1 MPPNEALRN
10 AVAPATNPNRPVT
23 TFPRM
28 LEAYKAQIAAALP
41 RHLTADRMA
50 RIALTCYRQNPALA
64 DCTPASVFAA
74 VIQSAQLGL
83 EPGLNGRAY
92 IIPYKGEATFVP
104 GWKGLVELVNR
115 TGRATCWTGAV
126 FDGDKFEYR
135 LGDSPMV
142 EHRPGSEDDPTRLLY
157 TYAIGRVNGS
167 SWPIIEVWPVARIV
181 KHRDRYNKVGR
192 RHYSFENWEMYA
204 RKVPLMQVLKYL
216 PSSPELEAAMALNA
230 DAEVGAQKLNVDDAI
245 AGTFTP
251 SAGDDDRKG
260 GGDVDPEKLI
270 ETMRGRKDLDTL
282 DVDATLID
290 SIVDAALR
298 EAARAVYHEA
308 REKLA
313 K

>member
-1 MPPNEALRN
+1 MSTTALRA
-10 AVAPATNPNRPVT
+10 AVTGEVAAGEKPAT
-23 TFPRM
+23 FPAM
-28 LEAYKAQIAAALP
+28 LQAYKAQIAAALP
-41 RHLTADRMA
+41 KHCNPDRMA
-50 RIALTCYRQNPALA
+50 RIALTCYRQTPALA
-64 DCTPASVFAA
+64 ECKPASVFAA

-126 FDGDKFEYR
+126 FDGDRFEYR

-142 EHRPGSEDDPTRLLY
+142 EHRPGSEDDPARLLY

-167 SWPIIEVWPVARIV
+167 SWPIIEVWPTARIV

-192 RHYSFENWEMYA
+192 RHYSYDNWEMYA

-216 PSSPELEAAMALNA
+216 PSSPELEAAIALNA
-230 DAEVGAQKLNVDDAI
+230 DAEAGAQRLTIDEAI

-251 SAGDDDRKG
+251 ATNDDDRRPA
-260 GGDVDPEKLI
+260 VDLAKLL
-270 ETMRGRKDLDTL
+270 ETMRGRKDVDTL
-282 DVDATLID
+282 DADATLID
-290 SIVDAALR
+290 AIPDDAAR
-298 EAARAVYHEA
+298 EQARAVYHERRA
-308 REKLA
+308 ELA
-313 K
+313 A